1 MSSLLVIDLVGMIV
15 AMVLGVPVVFAVLG
29 AALIYYLAGDNTSTL
44 VMMQQVQTSLR
55 SFPLLAIPFFVFAGT
70 VMAKGGIAERI
81 IAFAYVMV
89 GHWRGGLAQVAVL
102 NSLIMGSMSGSAVAD
117 AAVDSRVL
125 VPQMQRH
132 GYSLGFSSAVSAASS
147 LIAPVLPPST
157 SLILFGLL
165 GQVSVAQLFLG
176 GVVPA
181 LLIAL
186 ICMAIV
192 NIIARRRSYGAV
204 RSASATWSA
213 IGLALRACFWALMM
227 PIILLLGLRSGLFT
241 ITELAVIAAL
251 YTLAVSVFAYRTV
264 GWVEFWDILKDTA
277 TTTSTVLII
286 MGASAAFSY
295 VFAIER
301 VPAHVIAALSAV
313 SDNKY
318 VILLLLNIALLLL
331 GMIVEGA
338 AIMIL
343 AAPVLVGIAQHFGI
357 DPVQMGVLVTLNLTI
372 GTLTPP
378 VGIVMFTVCSITGCR
393 VGDFLREL
401 APFLASLIA
410 LLITLSMIP
419 QIILFL
425 PHWTSP

>member
-1 MSSLLVIDLVGMIV
+1 MSSLLVLDLAGMIV

-181 LLIAL
+181 LLIAV
-186 ICMAIV
+186 ICMMIV
-192 NIIARRRSYGAV
+192 NIIARRR
-204 RSASATWSA
+204 
-213 IGLALRACFWALMM
+213 
-227 PIILLLGLRSGLFT
+227 
-241 ITELAVIAAL
+241 
-251 YTLAVSVFAYRTV
+251 
-264 GWVEFWDILKDTA
+264 
-277 TTTSTVLII
+277 
-286 MGASAAFSY
+286 
-295 VFAIER
+295 
-301 VPAHVIAALSAV
+301 
-313 SDNKY
+313 
-318 VILLLLNIALLLL
+318 
-331 GMIVEGA
+331 
-338 AIMIL
+338 
-343 AAPVLVGIAQHFGI
+343 
-357 DPVQMGVLVTLNLTI
+357 
-372 GTLTPP
+372 
-378 VGIVMFTVCSITGCR
+378 
-393 VGDFLREL
+393 
-401 APFLASLIA
+401 
-410 LLITLSMIP
+410 
-419 QIILFL
+419 
-425 PHWTSP
+425 

>member
-1 MSSLLVIDLVGMIV
+1 MSTLLILDLVGMIV
-15 AMVLGVPVVFAVLG
+15 AMVFGVPVVFAVLG
-29 AALIYYLAGDNTSTL
+29 AALFYYLSGDNTSTL

-117 AAVDSRVL
+117 AAVDARVL

-165 GQVSVAQLFLG
+165 GQVSVAQLFIG

-181 LLIAL
+181 LLIA
-186 ICMAIV
+186 IVCMVIV
-192 NIIARRRSYGAV
+192 NIIARRRDYGSV
-204 RSASATWSA
+204 RSASATGPEIASA
-213 IGLALRACFWALMM
+213 FRACFWALMM
-227 PIILLLGLRSGLFT
+227 PVMLLLGLRSGLFT

-251 YTLAVSVFAYRTV
+251 YTLAVSVLAYRTV
-264 GWVEFWDILKDTA
+264 GWRELWDILKDTA

-295 VFAIER
+295 IFAIER
-301 VPAHVIAALSAV
+301 VPAHVISGLSAI
-313 SDNKY
+313 SENKY
-318 VILLLLNIALLLL
+318 VILLLLNMALLLL

-343 AAPVLVGIAQHFGI
+343 AAPILVGIARHFGI

-393 VGDFLREL
+393 VGEFLREL
-401 APFLASLIA
+401 APFLCSLIA
-410 LLITLSMIP
+410 LLIALSMIP

-425 PHWTSP
+425 PHWTAP

>member
-1 MSSLLVIDLVGMIV
+1 MLF
-15 AMVLGVPVVFAVLG
+15 AMVVGVPVVFAVLG
-29 AALIYYLAGDNTSTL
+29 AALVYYMAGENTSTL

-81 IAFAYVMV
+81 IGFAYVMV

-125 VPQMQRH
+125 VPQMQKH
-132 GYSLGFSSAVSAASS
+132 GYSLGFSAAVSAASS

-165 GQVSVAQLFLG
+165 GQVSVGQLFLG
-176 GVVPA
+176 GVIPA
-181 LLIAL
+181 LLIAVL
-186 ICMAIV
+186 CMGVV
-192 NIIARRRSYGAV
+192 NVISRRREYGSV
-204 RSASATWSA
+204 RAGPATWQEKGA
-213 IGLALRACFWALMM
+213 AFKHCFWALMM
-227 PIILLLGLRSGLFT
+227 PVILLLGLRSGLFT

-251 YTLAVSVFAYRTV
+251 YTLAISVLAYRTV
-264 GWVEFWDILKDTA
+264 GWAELWDILKDTA
-277 TTTSTVLII
+277 TTTATVLII
-286 MGASAAFSY
+286 MGSSAAFSY
-295 VFAIER
+295 VFAIEQ
-301 VPAHVIAALSAV
+301 VPTHVIAGLSAI
-313 SDNKY
+313 SENKY
-318 VILLLLNIALLLL
+318 LILITLNIALLLL

-357 DPVQMGVLVTLNLTI
+357 DPVHMGVLVTLNLTI

-393 VGDFLREL
+393 VGEFLREL
-401 APFLASLIA
+401 APFLAVLILLLLTLSLI
-410 LLITLSMIP
+410 P
-419 QIILFL
+419 EIIMFL
-425 PHWTSP
+425 PNWTAL